1 MPRRR
6 AQRLSVLRMLAAL
19 TIEHVHQPGYSYS
32 YSYSYSCS
40 YGNEFDVGLEVVLDG
55 IATRL
60 SGQRHASG
68 TTWR

>member
-1 MPRRR
+1 
-6 AQRLSVLRMLAAL
+6 VLAEL
-19 TIEHVHQPGYSYS
+19 TIEHVHQPGY
-32 YSYSYSCS
+32 S

-60 SGQRHASG
+60 RGQGPASG

>member
-6 AQRLSVLRMLAAL
+6 AQRLSVLRMRAAL

-32 YSYSYSCS
+32 YS

-60 SGQRHASG
+60 RWQGHDSGA
-68 TTWR
+68 TWR

>member
-1 MPRRR
+1 MPRRG

-32 YSYSYSCS
+32 YSYSYS
-40 YGNEFDVGLEVVLDG
+40 NEFDVGLEVVLDE

-60 SGQRHASG
+60 REQGHDSGA
-68 TTWR
+68 TWR

>member
-1 MPRRR
+1 MPRRG
-6 AQRLSVLRMLAAL
+6 AHRLSVLRMLAAL

-32 YSYSYSCS
+32 YSYSYS

-60 SGQRHASG
+60 RGHASG
-68 TTWR
+68 ATWR